1 MKKICLITDNEL
13 FFEDLSSQ
21 LNIFI
26 PEIEITTSKEDSNIN
41 LFLIDEDESLLKK
54 ISSSSSSTPI
64 VFFSSSTETSNYA
77 DVVIQKPFIL
87 LNFIKSLKDN
97 KLLPKVR
104 RKECL
109 NFKEYSLYPVK
120 KEITSSQNDYIIKL
134 TEKEVTILKYLYN
147 NTPKT
152 ISKEELLENV
162 WGYSI
167 EMTTHTIETHIYRL
181 RQKIEQYGGS
191 QVIITENNGYRLNI

>member
-1 MKKICLITDNEL
+1 MKKICIISDNEL
-13 FFEDLSSQ
+13 FFEDFLSQ
-21 LNIFI
+21 LKFFI
-26 PEIEITTSKEDSNIN
+26 PEDNITSDIKEENIDM
-41 LFLIDEDESLLKK
+41 FLVDENDAILETIYQEYKTIPIAFFSDKTVASSYADIVITKPFSLLD
-54 ISSSSSSTPI
+54 I
-64 VFFSSSTETSNYA
+64 
-77 DVVIQKPFIL
+77 
-87 LNFIKSLKDN
+87 IKSIKEN
-97 KLLPKVR
+97 KLFPKVR

-109 NFKEYSLYPVK
+109 NFKEYSLFPVK
-120 KEITSSQNDYIIKL
+120 KEISSSKNNKIIKL

-147 NTPKT
+147 NIPNI

>member
-26 PEIEITTSKEDSNIN
+26 PEIEITTSKEESNIN
-41 LFLIDEDESLLKK
+41 LFLIDENESLLKK
-54 ISSSSSSTPI
+54 ISSSSNSTPI
-64 VFFSSSTETSNYA
+64 IFFSGTAETSDYA
-77 DVVIQKPFIL
+77 DVVIQKPFLL

-120 KEITSSQNDYIIKL
+120 KEITSSQNDYTIKL

-147 NTPKT
+147 NQNK
-152 ISKEELLENV
+152 IS
-162 WGYSI
+162 SI
-167 EMTTHTIETHIYRL
+167 
-181 RQKIEQYGGS
+181 S
-191 QVIITENNGYRLNI
+191 VIL